1 MRRTLLLLLAAS
13 LALPAQARVRHAPAP
28 ARRAEDDPRKRGRG
42 FPRAS
47 VAFASPSDHSQQ
59 TEGAIAI
66 RLLVKGYAIGALR
79 PGGPVPHAHLIVDSE
94 PAMEITDAKATWM
107 LGGLSPGPHLLRV
120 VLCRP
125 WHEVVKAPRAFAM
138 VRIWMG
144 PKIPGKAGKAA
155 ESVTWPQPGKPIL
168 TYVLPVGAPSGQLV
182 LARLEENSVADTG
195 PARLDTAPA
204 RPDTGPAN
212 PDAGGIDP
220 EIGPVKFDPEIGPVK
235 RPDPVAT
242 PLPGGNRPVLDFY
255 LSNAK
260 LGRRGDKIRIVLDRR
275 ELPLI
280 TDWKPLPLRRAR
292 GGPHRISIDLL
303 SRKGV
308 KVNNV
313 VNRTD
318 RVFTVETFQRGTGG
332 SRLSDSRLSR

>member
-1 MRRTLLLLLAAS
+1 LRRTLLVLLAAS
-13 LALPAQARVRHAPAP
+13 LALPAQARVRRAPPP
-28 ARRAEDDPRKRGRG
+28 ATRAEDNPRKRGRA
-42 FPRAS
+42 FPKAS
-47 VAFASPSDHSQQ
+47 IAFASPSDLSQQ

-66 RLLVKGYAIGALR
+66 RLLVKGYSIGALR
-79 PGGPVPHAHLIVDSE
+79 PGGPVPHAHLIVDNE
-94 PAMEITDAKATWM
+94 PAMEISDASATWM
-107 LGGLSPGPHLLRV
+107 LGGLSPGPHLLRA

-138 VRIWMG
+138 VRFWMG

-155 ESVTWPQPGKPIL
+155 ESVTWPQARKPIL
-168 TYVLPVGAPSGQLV
+168 TYVLPVGAPSEQLV
-182 LARLEENSVADTG
+182 LARLEEI
-195 PARLDTAPA
+195 P
-204 RPDTGPAN
+204 PDGSA
-212 PDAGGIDP
+212 DAGQP
-220 EIGPVKFDPEIGPVK
+220 TPPA
-235 RPDPVAT
+235 PVA
-242 PLPGGNRPVLDFY
+242 PPVPGANRPVLDFY

-280 TDWKPLPLRRAR
+280 TDWKPYPLRSAR

-308 KVNNV
+308 KVHNV
-313 VNRTD
+313 VNRSD
-318 RVFTVETFQRGTGG
+318 RVFTVEVPQRNGP